1 MSARWQ
7 KSRGLLERVLV
18 TGNLVLETPALLGS
32 GDAEGLVDMPLLL
45 DPLEGRALLTGSSI
59 AGALR
64 NYLRRYDKFCK
75 SDYAEMLFGTESG
88 ESTSSQ
94 SLVFVD
100 DSLGD
105 KPSVELRD
113 GVAIDPRT
121 GTAEDKARYDLELLK
136 VGSSFKISFELLVPE
151 GREKE
156 LNKGLAIALQGL
168 ENGEISLG
176 GRKSRGF
183 GRCKVADWEIVRYD
197 MTKPE
202 GLLAWLDNDRSGCVQ
217 GAGIAGLLGVTVE
230 DVRFHDKFT
239 LQAIFAVDS
248 SLIIRSPGQVRG
260 GLPGDAASNC
270 GDVCLPDAVHL
281 HSWRGD
287 EYVPIVSGTSLA
299 GVLRSRSVKIAN
311 TLGKDGYSL
320 ADRLF
325 SCRCKDGKPTASRLW
340 VEETIIQNPLSLVQS
355 RIMIDRFTGGV
366 YPSAL
371 FSEEPV
377 FGKDDTCLE
386 VKLTLE
392 NPEDWEVGLLLLLL
406 KDLWTGDLPLGGGSA
421 IGRGRLRGIRAQLVY
436 HDSEWIIAQ
445 EADEAVR
452 VTKGDVNKLEEFIR
466 ALGGM

>member
-260 GLPGDAASNC
+260 AFLGMRHPIAVMF
-270 GDVCLPDAVHL
+270 VC
-281 HSWRGD
+281 R
-287 EYVPIVSGTSLA
+287 T
-299 GVLRSRSVKIAN
+299 
-311 TLGKDGYSL
+311 
-320 ADRLF
+320 
-325 SCRCKDGKPTASRLW
+325 RCTCIP
-340 VEETIIQNPLSLVQS
+340 
-355 RIMIDRFTGGV
+355 GGV
-366 YPSAL
+366 MNMSQ
-371 FSEEPV
+371 S
-377 FGKDDTCLE
+377 
-386 VKLTLE
+386 
-392 NPEDWEVGLLLLLL
+392 
-406 KDLWTGDLPLGGGSA
+406 
-421 IGRGRLRGIRAQLVY
+421 
-436 HDSEWIIAQ
+436 
-445 EADEAVR
+445 
-452 VTKGDVNKLEEFIR
+452 
-466 ALGGM
+466 